1 MIQKPGWTYSYIHS
15 LQMHIAI
22 NDSTGVLY
30 TEDKTMYTQEEALRL
45 SQVNYMIPAEVHIIK
60 KLFGGIITNISPLP
74 SSKKESRE
82 DENDF

>member
-30 TEDKTMYTQEEALRL
+30 TEDKTMYTQ
-45 SQVNYMIPAEVHIIK
+45 VNYMIPAEVHIIK

-74 SSKKESRE
+74 SSKKESGE

>member
-60 KLFGGIITNISPLP
+60 KIYLNIMLSMI
-74 SSKKESRE
+74 
-82 DENDF
+82 